1 MWCSC
6 WVWDGH
12 LCIPAAPLPD
22 LPVHQESL
30 TNLTF
35 EHLCGSRGGHK
46 CDQRAAALLLQR
58 QRELGLFKWMLWG
71 DLRTAFQH
79 LKGSY
84 TKEGEWL
91 FTWADSDRTRQKS
104 FKLEE
109 GRFRFDNWKKFFTV
123 RLLRHWNKLPRE
135 TEDASSLDVFKLRSL
150 RNLI

>member
-1 MWCSC
+1 MAIC
-6 WVWDGH
+6 V
-12 LCIPAAPLPD
+12 
-22 LPVHQESL
+22 
-30 TNLTF
+30 F
-35 EHLCGSRGGHK
+35 
-46 CDQRAAALLLQR
+46 LLLLSQTCLCTRSHWQTSHLNTSVGPEEVTNVIRGLQHFCYKGR
-58 QRELGLFKWMLWG
+58 QRDLGLFKWMLWG